1 MKMSQISK
9 VSIVQQMDIDKEH
22 IDNFELESEK
32 GTKKLRDKFHRNAVN
47 ERNKYV
53 QKQKSLFNYYSK
65 GVYYELNERVNR
77 LMPNDSSSYFEE
89 LDKKIEKHE
98 KLVIDMN
105 DKLSV
110 SVKLGIDFLIQ
121 SISDTYSLEEL
132 NKALT
137 NFIDIFTKA
146 GIILTVEDFSYTM
159 FTEEYMSVFL
169 SNIGRDDFALN
180 VSETFQRV
188 YFECPKIIMQIKMT
202 LRYIVNKYQKQL
214 EEYMRLNVERS
225 LSAVNQGVDGAVS
238 MYLESKK
245 QLFWTIE
252 KDPYKN
258 LKLFLDKEEV
268 VGDYLPNAFMRDKN
282 FNTFAMN
289 GNYNELSDS
298 DKLKFNTVIKEFCGV
313 LIELKEYYR
322 YEVILRDL
330 ISRYRDKDKH
340 KSSFE
345 QKSKEVLNLEKNRLK
360 ILKSYKKSFK
370 PNIFGKINVNAPR
383 VLKMEIN
390 EELVK
395 LDSLYN
401 EVYEFTIGKKM
412 SDRLNDAATIYNL
425 FSSALFSFNYMEKK
439 FIQYFGDDEGFS
451 LESEFRRYIRFLYSP
466 YNDFLRKINGL
477 AQYNVTSVI
486 ADKYKILGLNIS
498 VEDVSKEKLDVT
510 KKVVD
515 YIVKALCIDENSLDS
530 IKLDFICRVKDI
542 SPDEGWELVNE
553 DII

>member
-1 MKMSQISK
+1 MSQISK

-65 GVYYELNERVNR
+65 RVYYELNERVNR

-370 PNIFGKINVNAPR
+370 PNIFGKINVNTPR

>member
-1 MKMSQISK
+1 MSQISK

-65 GVYYELNERVNR
+65 RVYYELNERVNR
-77 LMPNDSSSYFEE
+77 LMPNDSSSHFEE

-169 SNIGRDDFALN
+169 SNIGRDDFALK

-268 VGDYLPNAFMRDKN
+268 VGEYLPNAFMRDKN

-370 PNIFGKINVNAPR
+370 PNIFGKINVNTPR

>member
-1 MKMSQISK
+1 MSQISK

-65 GVYYELNERVNR
+65 RVYYELNERVNR

-169 SNIGRDDFALN
+169 SNIGRDDFGLK

-370 PNIFGKINVNAPR
+370 PNIFGKINVNTPR